1 MSSNTLALCQQ
12 SLSVPLTPQN
22 YDCLRS
28 SHLCRLGH
36 DRLPNSIKIAI
47 RKRVLPDD
55 KVHDGGETD
64 SPGNSCCC
72 GSWKHGSPRHIDIS
86 IYFWQKSW
94 AEIDCKRSVIQSVR
108 EQKREK
114 EWETRTNLGFEIS
127 QVPFS
132 ERSCKEYI
140 LCICT
145 PPALQPPLWSLTSPI
160 SGSLVLYFFCILRS
174 SGFILRAQIR

>member
-1 MSSNTLALCQQ
+1 MKPTVLETVAVVGHENMDHQGTL
-12 SLSVPLTPQN
+12 N
-22 YDCLRS
+22 
-28 SHLCRLGH
+28 
-36 DRLPNSIKIAI
+36 
-47 RKRVLPDD
+47 
-55 KVHDGGETD
+55 
-64 SPGNSCCC
+64 
-72 GSWKHGSPRHIDIS
+72 IS

-127 QVPFS
+127 QVPFC

-160 SGSLVLYFFCILRS
+160 SGSLLLLHPQIIWIHLTSTDQINSNRILLLHGRS
-174 SGFILRAQIR
+174 QGQPHLHLDT